1 MTYRLDISVPTASFR
16 RLLPGLVLTFCLAAT
31 ATIGWRLLGQPAL
44 LGPLVLAM
52 LGGIILG
59 NAGLVGAEFTPG
71 ARFAMRPVLRAGIV
85 LLGFNLTLADLG
97 GLGLGGLAMIVALVA
112 TTFLAV
118 RWMGRL
124 LGVSPQLRELIAAG
138 TAICGASA
146 VLGVNTVTKARD
158 EDVAYAVAC
167 VTIFG
172 SIAMVLYPVLQG
184 MLGFDEHAYG
194 LWAGSSLHEVAQAVG
209 AGFSVSDTAGETATV
224 AKLGRVILLA
234 PLILGLGFA
243 RSIGKG
249 GEATV
254 QVIPWFV
261 FGFLLAVV
269 LNSVLPLP
277 EDLISAFRQAS
288 SFMLAMAL
296 CAMGLETRVR
306 RLFAEG
312 LRPLVLGLFGSLL
325 ISALAAAMVAFLV

>member
-1 MTYRLDISVPTASFR
+1 MTYRLDVSLPAASLR
-16 RLLPGLVLTFCLAAT
+16 RLLPGLVLTFCLAAV
-31 ATIGWRLLGQPAL
+31 ATIGWRAMGQPAL
-44 LGPLVLAM
+44 ASPLVLAM
-52 LGGIILG
+52 LGGIVLG
-59 NAGLVGAEFTPG
+59 NAGLVGPDYAPG
-71 ARFAMRPVLRAGIV
+71 ARFAMRPILRTGIV

-97 GLGLGGLAMIVALVA
+97 GLGLGGLTMIVALVG
-112 TTFLAV
+112 TTFLTV

-184 MLGFDEHAYG
+184 VLGFDDQALG

-209 AGFSVSDTAGETATV
+209 AGYSVSDTAGETATV
-224 AKLGRVILLA
+224 SKLGRVILLA

-243 RSIGKG
+243 RSMGKG
-249 GEATV
+249 GEKTA

-277 EDLISAFRQAS
+277 EDLISAFRLAS
-288 SFMLAMAL
+288 GFMLAMAL
-296 CAMGLETRVR
+296 CAMGLETRVK

-312 LRPLVLGLFGSLL
+312 LRPLFLGLLGAVL
-325 ISALAAAMVAFLV
+325 ISTLSATAITFLM